1 MPKKGKG
8 KRQEVI
14 KFLYPSMRQNTP
26 NRPQISH
33 YGGVRQHM
41 SAGRGWG
48 VVSLYHTN
56 HRSLTLNLLMLC
68 Q

>member
-26 NRPQISH
+26 NRPQMPH
-33 YGGVRQHM
+33 LGCLRQHW
-41 SAGRGWG
+41 AG
-48 VVSLYHTN
+48 
-56 HRSLTLNLLMLC
+56 
-68 Q
+68 